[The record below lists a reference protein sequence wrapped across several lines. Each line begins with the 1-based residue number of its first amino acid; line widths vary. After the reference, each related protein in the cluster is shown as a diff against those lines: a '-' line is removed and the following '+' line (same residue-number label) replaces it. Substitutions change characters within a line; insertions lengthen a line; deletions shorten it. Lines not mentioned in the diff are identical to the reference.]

1 MISKLSIPM
10 LLFSFF
16 LFFPNGEEGLVQNP
30 AASQH
35 QNWESNPALLT
46 PMPQA
51 SSARQECWSCLNNG
65 IISAR
70 LVKAQKWVIL
80 FHHPLHEFQWG
91 CCIYLQMTGEVAC
104 NIGYFLFQLLGFG
117 VGLFWSH
124 KFKKKKESLRS
135 LGPGLQKYFCHC
147 YVIFLVACTH
157 DHFKETLAIEVKHR
171 DHMQTG

>member
-124 KFKKKKESLRS
+124 KFKKKKRISQIPWARTA
-135 LGPGLQKYFCHC
+135 K
-147 YVIFLVACTH
+147 IFLS
-157 DHFKETLAIEVKHR
+157 LLR
-171 DHMQTG
+171 DFFGCMHTWPLQRNISNRGKA